1 MKIVYYPHPSLRH
14 KAVPLTAIDK
24 KVHIHAGE
32 MLELMRESK
41 GLGLAGPQVF
51 LPYQI
56 FVVNRDTDPLMQPLE
71 EVYLNPVIIERKG
84 TIEGEEGCLSFPD
97 LYQKV
102 RRAKTIKLQ
111 AYNLKGEEVETNVS
125 DLPSR
130 VLQHEVDHLHGTLF
144 IDKYGP
150 IAKLSA
156 RGRLKEFERKFRRAQ
171 EKGEIQSDADIERIL
186 KELENQS

>member
-1 MKIVYYPHPSLRH
+1 
-14 KAVPLTAIDK
+14 
-24 KVHIHAGE
+24 
-32 MLELMRESK
+32 
-41 GLGLAGPQVF
+41 
-51 LPYQI
+51 YQI

-102 RRAKTIKLQ
+102 RRAKTLKLR

-130 VLQHEVDHLHGTLF
+130 VLQHEWDHLQGSLF
-144 IDKYGP
+144 IDKFGP

-156 RGRLKEFERKFRRAQ
+156 RGMLKQFERKYRRAQ
-171 EKGEIQSDADIERIL
+171 EKGDIQSDADIERIL